1 MIKQN
6 LWFYA
11 VIIFSLPFV
20 FFTFLK
26 HPEPEIH
33 TTHMQP
39 ILSDPIDNI
48 YTKFENLTTDVS
60 DYIWPTNASQRIS
73 SSFAEFRNTHFHGG
87 IDISTNKKTGYEVY
101 AVRDGYV
108 WRIQIL
114 PDGYGKMLYI
124 KHNDGYVTTYAHL
137 KSFNSEIT
145 EVLKQEQYR
154 RESYAVNITLDSTIM
169 PVEKGDVIAYTG
181 DTGAGPAH
189 LHFEIRDENLNY
201 VNPFLFKNFK
211 DGDNSPPLIKKF
223 SIYPLDIYSYVN
235 NKSDPYFFRNPRRAY
250 RNSKLPRSVEIS
262 GQIGLG
268 IETIDIS
275 SDAAN
280 RSGVYSIEL
289 SLDDSVIYQVKFD
302 RIPSDALKQILLHY
316 DLPSIYSGAGKFQK
330 LFVEQGTTLPIYNR
344 LPYGAGIINTKL
356 LSEGIH
362 HFKILVKDFSGNESE
377 FNGKLLVD
385 NQREIHS
392 KKLIT
397 EHYPLYPIPAD
408 KAGTFMVN
416 GTPIK
421 ISYDSGAVFKPIKI
435 YIDSSKDNGTTVY
448 SFSPQDVLLN
458 KGITISIDSDKSK
471 RLGLYTKLT
480 GSWRFQTN
488 QLDSDSKYLSAKFTR
503 TLGDVALFED
513 TKSPTI
519 SRLRIQ
525 TRNQKPSIF
534 FKYHDDL
541 SGFSDDKFRMFI
553 DDNLIIPE
561 IEWDKHTIW
570 YRGDEQLERGTH
582 TVKIIIADKAN
593 NTNEYTSTFRVR

>member
-11 VIIFSLPFV
+11 VIILSMPFV

-33 TTHMQP
+33 TVWVQP
-39 ILSDPIDNI
+39 TPSDPIENI
-48 YTKFENLTTDVS
+48 YFKFENLNSDVS
-60 DYIWPTNASQRIS
+60 DYIWPTNASRRIS

-114 PDGYGKMLYI
+114 PDGYGKMLYV
-124 KHNDGYVTTYAHL
+124 KHLDGYITTYAHL
-137 KSFNSEIT
+137 KSFNSEIS

-154 RESYAVNITLDSTIM
+154 RETYAINVQLDSTKL
-169 PVEKGDVIAYTG
+169 PVKKGDVIAYTG

-201 VNPFLFKNFK
+201 VNPFLFENFK
-211 DGDNSPPLIKKF
+211 DGDNSAPLIKKI
-223 SIYPLDIYSYVN
+223 SVYPLDIYSYAN
-235 NKSDPYFFRNPRRAY
+235 NRSDPYFYKNPKRAY
-250 RNSKLPRSVEIS
+250 RKTQLPKAVEIS

-392 KKLIT
+392 NKIIT
-397 EHYPLYPIPAD
+397 EHYPLYPIPTD
-408 KAGTFMVN
+408 KAGTFMVY

-435 YIDSSKDNGTTVY
+435 YIDSSKENGTTVY

-458 KGITISIDSDKSK
+458 KGITISIDTDKNNK
-471 RLGLYTKLT
+471 LGLYTKLT
-480 GSWRFQTN
+480 GGWRFQTN
-488 QLDSDSKYLSAKFTR
+488 QLDPDGKSLTTKFTR
-503 TLGDVALFED
+503 TLGDIALFED
-513 TKSPTI
+513 SKSPTI
-519 SRLRIQ
+519 SRLKIQ
-525 TRNQKPSIF
+525 VRNQRPNIS
-534 FKYHDDL
+534 FKYHDNL
-541 SGFSDDKFRMFI
+541 SGFNDDKFRMFI
-553 DDNLIIPE
+553 DDNLVIPE
-561 IEWDKHTIW
+561 IEWEKRSIW
-570 YRGDEQLERGTH
+570 YHGDQKLEKGIH
-582 TVKIIIADKAN
+582 SLKIVIADKAGN
-593 NTNEYTSTFRVR
+593 VNEINTTFRIR

>member
-20 FFTFLK
+20 FFTFLE

-33 TTHMQP
+33 TTHIQP
-39 ILSDPIDNI
+39 TFSDPIDNI
-48 YTKFENLTTDVS
+48 YAKFENLTTDVS

-101 AVRDGYV
+101 AARDGYI

-114 PDGYGKMLYI
+114 PDGYGKMLYV
-124 KHNDGYVTTYAHL
+124 KHLDGYVTTYAHL

-154 RESYAVNITLDSTIM
+154 RESYAVNVTLDSTKI
-169 PVEKGDVIAYTG
+169 PVKKGDVIAYTG

-201 VNPFLFKNFK
+201 VNPFLFENFK
-211 DGDNSPPLIKKF
+211 DGDNSPPLIKKI
-223 SIYPLDIYSYVN
+223 SIFPLDSYSYAN
-235 NKSDPYFFRNPRRAY
+235 NRSSPHFYKNPRRAY
-250 RNSKLPRSVEIS
+250 RKSQLPRPVEIS

-316 DLPSIYSGAGKFQK
+316 DLPSIYNGAGKFQK

-362 HFKILVKDFSGNESE
+362 YFKILVKDFSGNESE
-377 FNGKLLVD
+377 LNGKLLVD

-392 KKLIT
+392 NKIIT
-397 EHYPLYPIPAD
+397 EYYPLYPIPAD
-408 KAGTFMVN
+408 KAGTFMVS

-435 YIDSSKDNGTTVY
+435 YIDSSKENGTIVY

-458 KGITISIDSDKSK
+458 KGITISIDSDKGN
-471 RLGLYTKLT
+471 RLGLYAKLT
-480 GSWRFQTN
+480 GGWRFQTN
-488 QLDSDSKYLSAKFTR
+488 QLDSDGKYLSTKFTR

-513 TKSPTI
+513 SKSPTI
-519 SRLRIQ
+519 SRLKIQ
-525 TRNQKPSIF
+525 TRNQKPYIF

-561 IEWDKHTIW
+561 IEWDKRTIW
-570 YRGDEQLERGTH
+570 YRSDERLERGTH